1 MMNFNEI
8 KELVQ
13 LIEKS
18 NLTGFSYQKD
28 GLKLK
33 IEKRSVTALSNE
45 QLPLQNIQPSNT
57 SFGQTIVSEPTTLEF
72 EKTQPEMIQGKIV
85 KSPLVGVY
93 YASPTPTSEPFI
105 QVGQKVNKGDVLCI
119 VEAMKVMNEVV
130 AEYEG
135 EILEI
140 YADNEVL
147 VEYGQSLVRIG

>member
-1 MMNFNEI
+1 MNFNEI

-18 NLTGFSYQKD
+18 DLTGFSYQKD

-33 IEKRSVTALSNE
+33 IEKRSATNISNQKLS
-45 QLPLQNIQPSNT
+45 LQNSQPSNA
-57 SFGQTIVSEPTTLEF
+57 SFTETTVSEPTTVEI
-72 EKTQPEMIQGKIV
+72 EKTLPEMIQGKIV